1 MKLLISHK
9 KLDRA
14 DKVQLV
20 VSYTLQIIILI
31 TSIIALLQKQ
41 WQTGFFALSILLLT
55 ALPGLIRRNYK
66 IYMPVEIDL
75 IVILFVFF
83 AIFLGEIHSYYTI
96 FWWWDIMLHISS
108 GFLLGIAG
116 FFLVHILNEER
127 KLSIQ
132 PKLVVLFAFAF
143 AVALGAIWE
152 IFEFSIDQILGLT
165 MQNSSLVDTMW
176 DLIVDTLGAV
186 VISFLG
192 YFYLNRKTKSLLF
205 ERLLKRF
212 LSRNRKLFKK
222 KK

>member
-1 MKLLISHK
+1 MSHK